1 MSLLNQI
8 LSGSL
13 LSRERLLQARD
24 FYAPAPPPDTAA
36 AAFARWTER
45 VATQTQLASARQL
58 AVCPTTSSIC
68 WKPNLSAAP
77 SASAPAAPAMPL
89 RWAPCWWQPPW
100 WASSRKPPSAA
111 GLRFRSSGAL
121 SLVCLVLGLPMLAWG
136 LYGGFGSMHLDLGHG
151 TTGLYVG
158 KLDDIHPW
166 VFEAAQLT
174 LNASAE
180 DYRQRVLRERGA
192 LRGMDCVL
200 MKQIVHAQQLMDETR
215 AARALAEALQS
226 PAAAEPIRPAG
237 PNLVRIATRSAT
249 RQRLGGQPVQWTH

>member
-58 AVCPTTSSIC
+58 AGLSDDELNLLEAEFVRCPERQRTGRTRHAAALGTLLVAAAVVGFVTQATVGGGIA
-68 WKPNLSAAP
+68 LSVI
-77 SASAPAAPAMPL
+77 
-89 RWAPCWWQPPW
+89 
-100 WASSRKPPSAA
+100 
-111 GLRFRSSGAL
+111 GAL

-249 RQRLGGQPVQWTH
+249 RQRLGGQPVQ